1 MDGGGGFPYAPLLV
15 ADSDGLHKEGE
26 RRKGCLVERFSVGGG
41 LDLWAIILKIY
52 DLP

>member
-1 MDGGGGFPYAPLLV
+1 MDSGGGFTHAPFLV

-41 LDLWAIILKIY
+41 LDLWRIVSKIY
-52 DLP
+52 DSP